1 MRITGGR
8 YRGHSLLTPRSDA
21 IRPAMDRVRVFLFEV
36 ISARLPDARVL
47 DLFAGTGSLGIE
59 ALSRGAARADFVDT
73 RGEALALIRQNL
85 ERLQIPPAIA
95 ATHRRDA
102 IAFCATAA
110 ADAYDL
116 VFCDPP
122 YAYPHTQRAV
132 EAIAAAGL
140 LTPEGLLVV
149 EHDLPRAPLPARFVL
164 VREKEFGRTT
174 LSLMARD
181 VS

>member
-8 YRGHSLLTPRSDA
+8 FRGLSLKTPRSDA

-73 RGEALALIRQNL
+73 RGEALALIGENL
-85 ERLQIPPAIA
+85 EKLALPPAA
-95 ATHRRDA
+95 AGIHRRDA
-102 IAFCATAA
+102 IQFCQRAA
-110 ADAYDL
+110 PASWDL
-116 VFCDPP
+116 IFCDPP
-122 YAYPHTQRAV
+122 YAYPHTLKVLEAV
-132 EAIAAAGL
+132 AAAGL
-140 LTPEGLLVV
+140 LAQDGLAVV
-149 EHDLPRAPLPARFVL
+149 EHDLPAAPLPSGWIL

-174 LSLMARD
+174 LSLMRKG
-181 VS
+181 